1 MYFECLH
8 LEGKYSKIVFT
19 ETVRKS
25 YQKDT
30 TIFYTTNPILFFS
43 FSEHH
48 FTNRIWVIAS
58 RKMKLLTT
66 NTIKIQRTLIFL
78 MIIITFTISMTSHLM
93 LPLLYQP
100 KAQMRLTW
108 NMFWKTAMSKKLS
121 RIHQELSCNRFPIIT
136 RPKITPSLI
145 KTLTLK
151 ATTCLIWQVSG
162 ASIQLLLFFI
172 DIHAISDARWE
183 TSRFFLSLRFY
194 VKSKLGILE
203 VQHLPFQQ
211 F

>member
-1 MYFECLH
+1 
-8 LEGKYSKIVFT
+8 
-19 ETVRKS
+19 
-25 YQKDT
+25 
-30 TIFYTTNPILFFS
+30 
-43 FSEHH
+43 
-48 FTNRIWVIAS
+48 
-58 RKMKLLTT
+58 MKLLTT

-93 LPLLYQP
+93 LPLPHQP

-121 RIHQELSCNRFPIIT
+121 RIHQKLSCNRFPIIT

-162 ASIQLLLFFI
+162 ASIQLLLFFTSI
-172 DIHAISDARWE
+172 QAINDAQCGN
-183 TSRFFLSLRFY
+183 FIIFLSLRFY
-194 VKSKLGILE
+194 VKSKLENLE
-203 VQHLPFQQ
+203 VVKLPFLQ